1 MAQEEHFESLEI
13 VYSTNYLQNGRFA
26 RFFDNFLK
34 LLLNCFLKPPR
45 WLVPGFCMHAFGYQ
59 HPFWHMLLNSSD
71 HLIRGMNKGEITET
85 KHLVQTTSSVVQL
98 TPVSPL
104 PELTSSATVTL
115 SSRSDISASSP
126 SSVVADLSVIANL
139 LPNTV
144 TLSSRSDISASSASS
159 VAADLSVI
167 SNLLPNTESK
177 WSRWSSWSDCTRT
190 CGTGTRYRNR
200 TCVAINDKAVFAPIS
215 CAGKSNQVKFC
226 AEWSCPDCSRNC
238 SIGTL
243 NTACD
248 ACTCDHHELTGRV
261 LTDDGAPLS
270 EANISLA
277 ETPYNILAQANI
289 SGHFSVFGVC
299 AIKQQ
304 LLVTKSGFVPVKLV
318 ANVTTPTTAT
328 IIAKMEIAVP
338 PFVTVHPESKI
349 RMPGQRVTF
358 CCYGDGNPPPEVEWF
373 KENNII
379 DKEMFTYNNTLEI
392 SDVTGLNG
400 TFRCRMVNDFGSE
413 FSNPAELNLIENS
426 DDSCSS
432 KPNSKNTTLPSGCVV
447 SGTQSSIVDVG
458 ECEPAKC
465 IKRALNVSAS
475 CSGPSLC
482 CGPLSYESVSVQCGA
497 LMSFNIFKVKTCAC
511 GNCKKQQAIVEGIA
525 ISEGGRRVPSV
536 DVFFGEQSVGKTDS
550 NGMFSFIVPRSTK
563 RAVVTFKDLVNQ
575 RYEEETR
582 IFLLSEG
589 EMATYR
595 VKLRPKPEP
604 ISFNASEPLDLP
616 LGGAADNFAD
626 LELPENS
633 LLAEDGSVF
642 KGNAKVSLSI
652 ADPRNQS
659 DIDSAPGDFST
670 ISEDGDEEILETFGM
685 IKLNL
690 EDDNGKP
697 LSVSKPMNVYLDPGK
712 LNLSLSDGNVSIKL
726 YWLDRKTGRWREA
739 GDFFLKDGDKRR
751 RKRSNRIFLAGT
763 VTPSIA
769 KRNLNFDKPK
779 QRVGLRVTT
788 TKDDET
794 GVIVRVIR
802 EDHHGYVEAPIR
814 NGVACIPIWKDTI
827 CLVQA
832 EKDNMYY
839 IPDPSADYSHVNS
852 YGIKSFVDNGGISNI
867 SSFRFKSSLVKPRG
881 PIYYDDTGGSGT
893 EMNTCRAP
901 LNSAYSIQFT
911 FKPPPLIKK
920 EYQLL
925 SYRSRNEWYYDY
937 GGEDAATCLIKVKI
951 VNGGKL
957 MMMASSYSKMDTN
970 RTGNYGFHLRMS
982 TAVVE
987 KDNEEKISPNVS
999 VVCLQI
1005 RCPRRDDPTVLLL
1018 TPMNTTMTAQ
1028 CSDITGL
1035 ENPLNR
1041 ITLIN
1046 SQQKIFD
1053 KYCENVQL
1061 PQSKGQEKWYC
1072 IPDLTVH
1079 DILKEFVD
1087 PLIADAKCLYGDKK
1101 YVKTAAAYPDSPSLE
1116 IDCR

>member
-167 SNLLPNTESK
+167 SNLLPNT
-177 WSRWSSWSDCTRT
+177 
-190 CGTGTRYRNR
+190 
-200 TCVAINDKAVFAPIS
+200 
-215 CAGKSNQVKFC
+215 
-226 AEWSCPDCSRNC
+226 DCSRNC

-465 IKRALNVSAS
+465 IKRALN
-475 CSGPSLC
+475 
-482 CGPLSYESVSVQCGA
+482 
-497 LMSFNIFKVKTCAC
+497 VKTCAC